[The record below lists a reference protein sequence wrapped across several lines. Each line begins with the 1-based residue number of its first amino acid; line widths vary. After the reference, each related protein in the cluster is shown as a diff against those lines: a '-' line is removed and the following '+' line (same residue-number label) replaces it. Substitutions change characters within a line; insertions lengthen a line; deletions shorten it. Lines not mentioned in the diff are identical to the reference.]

1 MGQFHIEYVNHP
13 EAKFDVNVGVLER
26 KHIQIDGVV
35 YIGKEANGIDE
46 QAMDVKKAQEF
57 TNKKEIMENILN
69 ISQKQAEALG
79 VSRSRLHGIK
89 NRIRNNWDLN
99 LNTPAVRR
107 LITNGIIIEKSM
119 FLSILA

>member
-1 MGQFHIEYVNHP
+1 MISDSYKKLFLLI
-13 EAKFDVNVGVLER
+13 FVLYE
-26 KHIQIDGVV
+26 INND
-35 YIGKEANGIDE
+35 IDE

-89 NRIRNNWDLN
+89 DRIRNDGDLN
-99 LNTPAVRR
+99 LDTPAVRR
-107 LITNGIIIEKSM
+107 LITNGLK
-119 FLSILA
+119 